1 MKSAIH
7 AFKDE
12 RFVRHQSKHTDKLGL
27 ISASSNW
34 NQQSGIALIEILISV
49 VVLSVG
55 LLGLVGLQMLSVKGS
70 QHAHFKNQATLL
82 SQGMF
87 EKMRAN
93 PNGDYLQAVDCSS
106 VLGTDCATNN
116 CDADQLAHFDL
127 HQLQC
132 GTKVGDE
139 WIGGVKTLLP
149 NGALQVMC
157 ADMGDWNSCLAEP
170 GVTVDLQWDERTV
183 NANDDVEVNGMMHK
197 VLQMSARID

>member
-7 AFKDE
+7 AFNND
-12 RFVRHQSKHTDKLGL
+12 RFIRRSSLSQSALITSARH
-27 ISASSNW
+27 
-34 NQQSGIALIEILISV
+34 QSGIALIEILVSV

-70 QHAHFKNQATLL
+70 QHAHFKTQATLI

-93 PNGDYLQAVDCSS
+93 PNGNYLQTVDCS
-106 VLGTDCATNN
+106 VLGTDCAVDN
-116 CDADQLAHFDL
+116 CDTDQLAHFDL

-149 NGALQVMC
+149 NGSLQVMC
-157 ADMGDWNSCLAEP
+157 SNMGDWNSCLTEP
-170 GVTVDLQWDERTV
+170 GVTVDLQWDERVV
-183 NANDDVEVNGMMHK
+183 NANDNREANALMHK
-197 VLQMSARID
+197 ILQMSARID